1 VKAALRRRPA
11 RVVYLFCTL
20 ATFAVAAAALWLVLE
35 EKT

>member
-1 VKAALRRRPA
+1 VLEVRPI
-11 RVVYLFCTL
+11 VLFLPPLPVCTL